1 MSADH
6 KRPADD
12 LPQLRSLRFPRH
24 PGISAAVCEAFA
36 EAAEVCLAKHHSP
49 PRTELLIECCGREA
63 KRTLSWRF
71 PDDTAQR
78 AWNNEDDATRDGAY
92 IVSIAVVEK
101 ELGLVA
107 LSRAETRTGADY
119 YVGSPDA
126 TDFEDAFRLEVSG
139 VDRGKLPAIRRRL
152 REKEEQA
159 LRGDSPLP
167 AYASVVGFGEAS
179 VLLNLVEETQ
189 C

>member
-1 MSADH
+1 MSSAY
-6 KRPADD
+6 KRPTDD
-12 LPQLRSLRFPRH
+12 LPELRSLRFPRH
-24 PGISAAVCEAFA
+24 PGISAAVCEAFT
-36 EAAEVCLAKHHSP
+36 EAAEVCLARHHSP
-49 PRTELLIECCGREA
+49 PHTEFSIECCERGA
-63 KRTLSWRF
+63 KRSLNWRF

-92 IVSIAVVEK
+92 IVSIAVVER

-119 YVGSPDA
+119 YVGPPDA
-126 TDFEDAFRLEVSG
+126 TDLESAFRLEVSG
-139 VDRGKLPAIRRRL
+139 VDRGNLSSIRRRL

-159 LRGDSPLP
+159 LRGDSQLP

-179 VLLNLVEETQ
+179 VLLNLVEGIR